1 MSPEQSGVTSQEI
14 SGSHSDGKFQ
24 VERLLEEPES
34 SSQTGQV
41 ILPSQKEKIV
51 LAEGK
56 TLRLLAEDLFGN
68 REFWVYIYLE
78 NKDKIPNPNKVSS
91 GTELVLPDKDTYFID
106 ASDPQ
111 SVAKAKSLGEKMM
124 GGS

>member
-1 MSPEQSGVTSQEI
+1 MSPEQPVVTSQEI
-14 SGSHSDGKFQ
+14 SGSHSDGELQ
-24 VERLLEEPES
+24 VKTLVEEPES

-56 TLRLLAEDLFGN
+56 TLRLLAENLFGN

-124 GGS
+124 GGF